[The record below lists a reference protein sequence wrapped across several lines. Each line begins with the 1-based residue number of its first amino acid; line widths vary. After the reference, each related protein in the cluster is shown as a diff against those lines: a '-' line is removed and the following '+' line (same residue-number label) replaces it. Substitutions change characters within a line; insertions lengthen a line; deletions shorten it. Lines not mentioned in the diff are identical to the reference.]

1 MEKGIR
7 KLLSVTGC
15 AWLFDAMDVG
25 LLSFILVAIQKDW
38 GLSQVQVGWARL
50 IQLD

>member
-1 MEKGIR
+1 MSKDIR

-25 LLSFILVAIQKDW
+25 LLSFILVALQQD
-38 GLSQVQVGWARL
+38 
-50 IQLD
+50 

>member
-1 MEKGIR
+1 MNKRIG

-25 LLSFILVAIQKDW
+25 LLSFILVAVQKD
-38 GLSQVQVGWARL
+38 
-50 IQLD
+50 